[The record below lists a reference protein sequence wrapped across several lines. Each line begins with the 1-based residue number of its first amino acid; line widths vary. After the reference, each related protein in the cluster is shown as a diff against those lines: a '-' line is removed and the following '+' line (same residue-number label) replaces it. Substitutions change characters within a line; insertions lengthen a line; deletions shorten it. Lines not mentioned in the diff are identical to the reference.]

1 MPPRKRTLG
10 QRTPRRQ
17 PVRETS
23 QEIVEAIIAA
33 SMELIAETG
42 DIESLTTNHVAIR
55 AGVSVG
61 SLYRYFPDKETIV
74 AEIDLRLRRE
84 AAARLMGALTSFG
97 DDLTGALERSVLAFL
112 DTPDDRRQ
120 VRRALMRSIP
130 LRWTEHNVA
139 QIWASLVPPAA
150 VALRRL
156 IAGLD
161 EAEARRRIQIALHAV
176 QGIAFASVLWMGD
189 ELPPPVVAREV
200 ARLLAPYLV
209 SAPRPDTPPSPG

>member
-84 AAARLMGALTSFG
+84 AASRLMGALTSFG